1 MWPFKKRVSVR
12 KKEEIWEYLCS
23 LGGNKSVFDQLL
35 SDCMDGTMKDILT
48 SYSFRHL
55 EIHLD
60 WNEKIKR
67 IGIKGRYRYCN
78 TNIDIEIYP
87 DKFTV
92 AYGADE
98 PGVGTTYPLVSRD
111 QVYYSLENL
120 VKLIHRN

>member
-1 MWPFKKRVSVR
+1 MWPFKKRVSLR
-12 KKEEIWEYLCS
+12 KKEEIWEYLSS
-23 LGGNKSVFDQLL
+23 LGNDKTVFDQLL
-35 SDCMDGTMKDILT
+35 TDCMDGTMKDILE

-60 WNEKIKR
+60 WNEALKR

-92 AYGADE
+92 AYGAGE
-98 PGVGTTYPLVSRD
+98 PGVGTTYSLVSKQ
-111 QVYYSLENL
+111 QVYNSLQNL
-120 VKLIHRN
+120 IMLIHRN